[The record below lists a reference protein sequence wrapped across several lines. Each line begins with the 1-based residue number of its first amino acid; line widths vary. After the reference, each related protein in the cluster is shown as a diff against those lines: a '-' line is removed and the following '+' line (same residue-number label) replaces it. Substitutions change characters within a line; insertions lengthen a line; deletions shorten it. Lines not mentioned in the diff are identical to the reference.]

1 MLLLLDVAVSFCCVL
16 LLLLPL
22 LLPDAGG
29 GVTPLRR
36 LIPRDGRGRHALE
49 ATYTVLSQSMT

>member
-1 MLLLLDVAVSFCCVL
+1 MLLLDVAVSFCCAL
-16 LLLLPL
+16 LLPLPL

-36 LIPRDGRGRHALE
+36 LIPRDDRGRHALE
-49 ATYTVLSQSMT
+49 ATYTVLSQVMI